1 LTRLE
6 FEEVHP
12 PLKAK
17 GRLLCHIRK
26 EVYLQ
31 GKGTQA
37 SDNIDYVGLGF
48 LSFLW
53 TQIYIT
59 RICMAWKDVTFGCDV
74 CTAVEID
81 KALTIAW

>member
-1 LTRLE
+1 MLDSFRVRGGTSSAQS
-6 FEEVHP
+6 
-12 PLKAK
+12 LKAK

-48 LSFLW
+48 LSF
-53 TQIYIT
+53 
-59 RICMAWKDVTFGCDV
+59 V
-74 CTAVEID
+74 
-81 KALTIAW
+81 